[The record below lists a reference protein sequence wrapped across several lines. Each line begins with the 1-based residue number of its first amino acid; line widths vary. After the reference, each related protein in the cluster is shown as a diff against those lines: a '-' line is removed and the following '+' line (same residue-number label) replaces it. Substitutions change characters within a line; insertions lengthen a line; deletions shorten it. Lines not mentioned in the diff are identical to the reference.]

1 MMHVLGMQ
9 VCSSVKLKSDEH
21 LPGSGQRRITYTTQE
36 TGPIDRQALMAAM
49 QLRVSQKMLLWDSA
63 LSGRQSTRMLA
74 KL

>member
-9 VCSSVKLKSDEH
+9 VCSWVKLKSDEH
-21 LPGSGQRRITYTTQE
+21 LPGSGQRRATYTTQE
-36 TGPIDRQALMAAM
+36 TGPIDGQALMAAM
-49 QLRVSQKMLLWDSA
+49 QLRVSQKMLLWDYA